1 MQKYLFLIFT
11 LLVFACKKNEVDTPL
26 AKVNQFPKLITILDV
41 DVHSN
46 NESLIYKINYF
57 YNDSNR
63 IDSVVIMTNTDKYTY
78 KFNYS
83 QFASNSTILL
93 NYTNTSLPYSVLNY
107 DGVYFNLNAYRNI
120 NGLDT
125 TVRAF
130 QYDSINRLQRFS
142 FNNHNSIL
150 DYNIIQTYK
159 RDTVFTNTQMPFSSC
174 SSTDTMLNITI
185 EMSKTLPYLL
195 LTKSYNS
202 CTSIINADIFTA
214 LPLSSFSNKLP
225 KKIINNNTQVDY
237 AHSFDASNRLIK
249 TDINT
254 KNRATNVVTLKNK
267 ILIAY

>member
-1 MQKYLFLIFT
+1 MRKYIFIIFSAFL
-11 LLVFACKKNEVDTPL
+11 FACKEKEIITPL
-26 AKVNQFPKLITILDV
+26 AKVNQFPKSITFLDV

-46 NESLIYKINYF
+46 IESLIFKINYF

-63 IDSVVIMTNTDKYTY
+63 IDSVIIMTNTDKYID

-120 NGLDT
+120 NGLVT

-142 FNNHNSIL
+142 FDNNSTNDFVL
-150 DYNIIQTYK
+150 TQTYK
-159 RDTVFTNTQMPFSSC
+159 RDTVFAHIILPFSSC
-174 SSTDTMLNITI
+174 SSTDTMLNTTI

-202 CTSIINADIFTA
+202 CTTIINADIFTA

-237 AHSFDASNRLIK
+237 IHSFDVSNRLTE

-254 KNRATNVVTLKNK
+254 KNRATNVITLKNK

>member
-1 MQKYLFLIFT
+1 MLKYFIIIFSTLII
-11 LLVFACKKNEVDTPL
+11 ACKKYDSDTPL
-26 AKVNQFPKLITILDV
+26 VKVNQQPKSISFLSV
-41 DVHSN
+41 DVN
-46 NESLIYKINYF
+46 TDVESLIFKFSYF

-63 IDSVVIMTNTDKYTY
+63 IDSVIVNTNTDKYTY
-78 KFNYS
+78 KFNYA
-83 QFASNSTILL
+83 QFASNSTIIL
-93 NYTNTSLPYSVLNY
+93 NYKNASLPYSILNY
-107 DGVYFNLNAYRNI
+107 DGVYFNLNTYKNI

-142 FNNHNSIL
+142 FDSNSTNNFVIT
-150 DYNIIQTYK
+150 QTYK
-159 RDTVFTNTQMPFSSC
+159 RDTVFNHIVSPFLSC
-174 SSTDTMLNITI
+174 SSIDTMLNTTI

-225 KKIINNNTQVDY
+225 KKIMNNNTQVDY
-237 AHSFDASNRLIK
+237 IHSFDASNRLIE

-254 KNRATNVVTLKNK
+254 KNRAANVVTLKNK
-267 ILIAY
+267 VLIAY